1 MIKTPAWISVRT
13 WIGGRARPGAPL
25 VVNCAHRFL
34 TLGLAFDRLAPE
46 VFASHGM
53 DTYVMTAVGGF
64 SLTAETHVEQDE
76 GQNECEERG
85 LIRIH
90 LTVIINASERTWHG
104 VHRPSSDS
112 ACMVVSAERGEHRH
126 AHAMHYSYDVCRG

>member
-1 MIKTPAWISVRT
+1 M
-13 WIGGRARPGAPL
+13 G
-25 VVNCAHRFL
+25 
-34 TLGLAFDRLAPE
+34 
-46 VFASHGM
+46 FASLGIYHFI
-53 DTYVMTAVGGF
+53 MTAGGKF
-64 SLTAETHVEQDE
+64 SLTAETHVEQEE